1 MAMQPLGRH
10 LLWAAVLLLA
20 ACATTRPPGAGLPG
34 TGAPGAVAWELRLAA
49 LQQTDA
55 WELEGRAAAALGT
68 QGWQASLTW
77 MQTAQGTEVH
87 LSGPLGVGANV
98 LRLTAAGLSVNGAP
112 PNADVL
118 DQLRQRLGFDLPLGN
133 LRFWL
138 LGVPDPG
145 LGFDLVKNAQDRA
158 QQLTQAGWTISFERY
173 VPVNGDVL
181 PGRLVLTRADAR
193 IRIAVDRWN
202 LAG

>member
-1 MAMQPLGRH
+1 MKRLGRR
-10 LLWAAVLLLA
+10 LLWASVALLA

-34 TGAPGAVAWELRLAA
+34 SGLHGAVAWDLRLTA
-49 LQQTDA
+49 LQQTDE
-55 WELEGRAAAALGT
+55 WELEGRAAVALGT
-68 QGWQASLTW
+68 QGWQANLTW
-77 MQTAQGTEVH
+77 LQTGQSTEVH

-98 LRLTAAGLSVNGAP
+98 LQLTAAGLSINGAP

-118 DQLRQRLGFDLPLGN
+118 DQLQQRLGFDLPLGN

-158 QQLTQAGWTISFERY
+158 QQLTQAGWTINFERY

-202 LAG
+202 LTG